1 VTVDG
6 EYGGLGLVLD
16 HNRWPG
22 RPESYE
28 MTDSQEQLTQRYIKV
43 SQDLE
48 EFIRGA
54 NLSGAIYTQTT
65 DVENEVNGFLSYD
78 RRVVKMD
85 IGAVADRNRAVIAAG
100 TESADRR

>member
-1 VTVDG
+1 
-6 EYGGLGLVLD
+6 
-16 HNRWPG
+16 
-22 RPESYE
+22 
-28 MTDSQEQLTQRYIKV
+28 MTDNQAQLTARYVKV

-85 IGAVADRNRAVIAAG
+85 LATVAERNRAVIAAG